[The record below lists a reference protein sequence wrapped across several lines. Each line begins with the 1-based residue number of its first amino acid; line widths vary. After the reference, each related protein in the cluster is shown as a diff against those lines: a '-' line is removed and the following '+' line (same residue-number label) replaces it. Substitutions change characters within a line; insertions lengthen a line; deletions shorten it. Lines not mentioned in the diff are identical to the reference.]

1 MVRFVDYKKAKP
13 NLEVNGWL
21 NLINLLS
28 HTHKINL
35 FFSYFNNSWLGFH
48 CRSLLRRFCEILF
61 VTFEIDRQK

>member
-35 FFSYFNNSWLGFH
+35 FFPISIIYGWAFTVD
-48 CRSLLRRFCEILF
+48 LF
-61 VTFEIDRQK
+61 